1 MKNFRYFAQR
11 YVDWVIRLGRVR
23 FSLLGIAILA
33 ILAICI
39 QILLSTLLSD
49 GIHWSDIVRSIT
61 FGLFTAPFVIYFFTL
76 LVERLERSR
85 LELSKTLAR
94 LEKNSRDKSTLL
106 ATISHELR
114 TPLNGIIGLSRI
126 LLDDKLTEQQQNYLN
141 TINLSAVSLGHIFSD
156 IIDLD
161 KIDSKRI
168 ELNIQPCDFH
178 SLLNDFYNFGTLMAE
193 QKGLKFSLKLDDN
206 LPNWLYLDRA
216 RLSQILWNLISNAVK
231 FTDKGDVILRV
242 QKMQDN
248 QYQFSVTDT
257 GAGIAPC
264 ELDKIFTMYYQVK
277 DNIHRSAGS
286 GIGLAISKNLAQL
299 MQGDLTVE
307 SELEKGSTF
316 YLTIIAEKAQA
327 HDGNAEK
334 AMQHL
339 SILLVEDVELNIVV
353 AKSIL
358 EKQGHYVDVAMNGEQ
373 AIQLFEKNTYDI
385 VFLDIKLPDMS
396 GFDIAYYLRKNYEE
410 GIYDF
415 LPPLIAFTANVM
427 HSEEEYQNQGM
438 DGVLRKPLS
447 LTELRQC
454 FKTFLGDDI
463 ETTSDEEELPQV
475 QEGINISLIELIG
488 KSQAKANVELFKQWM
503 PIYLD
508 ELETAYKD
516 YLANADMQQ
525 MVSDVAHKIKGAAA
539 SVGLVNIQNI
549 AKLAQDTSLPNW
561 ASDIALWIEQLST
574 GWPQNVAELE
584 VYLEK

>member
-49 GIHWSDIVRSIT
+49 GIHWSDIARSIT

-193 QKGLKFSLKLDDN
+193 QKELKFSLKLDDN

-231 FTDKGDVILRV
+231 FTDKGEVILTV
-242 QKMQDN
+242 QKIQDN
-248 QYQFSVTDT
+248 QYQFSVADT
-257 GAGIAPC
+257 GAGIAYC

-307 SELEKGSTF
+307 SELDKGSTF
-316 YLTIIAEKAQA
+316 YLTIIADKAQA
-327 HDGNAEK
+327 NEMNTET

-339 SILLVEDVELNIVV
+339 SILLVEDDQMIAEAISLGLKNARYAVDWVNNGRTAETALNSQQYELVLLDLGLPGQDGLTVLRHLRQSKNNTPVLIVTARDDLESRLSGLDGGADDYIIKPFDLSELLARIRAVLRRQSGQSTPQLTNGIMTLDPNNYQVTLLENPHPISLSNKEFAILQALMTRPGIIHSRADLEDKLYAWGDEVESNAIDFLIHGLRKKIGKEHIKNVRGVGWLV
-353 AKSIL
+353 AK
-358 EKQGHYVDVAMNGEQ
+358 
-373 AIQLFEKNTYDI
+373 
-385 VFLDIKLPDMS
+385 
-396 GFDIAYYLRKNYEE
+396 
-410 GIYDF
+410 
-415 LPPLIAFTANVM
+415 
-427 HSEEEYQNQGM
+427 
-438 DGVLRKPLS
+438 
-447 LTELRQC
+447 
-454 FKTFLGDDI
+454 
-463 ETTSDEEELPQV
+463 
-475 QEGINISLIELIG
+475 QE
-488 KSQAKANVELFKQWM
+488 
-503 PIYLD
+503 
-508 ELETAYKD
+508 
-516 YLANADMQQ
+516 
-525 MVSDVAHKIKGAAA
+525 
-539 SVGLVNIQNI
+539 
-549 AKLAQDTSLPNW
+549 
-561 ASDIALWIEQLST
+561 
-574 GWPQNVAELE
+574 
-584 VYLEK
+584 

>member
-49 GIHWSDIVRSIT
+49 GIHWSDIARSIT

-126 LLDDKLTEQQQNYLN
+126 LLDDKLTEQQNYLN

-193 QKGLKFSLKLDDN
+193 QKELKFSLKLDDN

-307 SELEKGSTF
+307 SELDKGSTF
-316 YLTIIAEKAQA
+316 YLTIIADKAQA
-327 HDGNAEK
+327 NEMNTET

-339 SILLVEDVELNIVV
+339 SILLVEDVELNVVV

-373 AIQLFEKNTYDI
+373 AIRLFEKNTYDI

-396 GFDIAYYLRKNYEE
+396 GFDIAQYLRKNYEE

-427 HSEEEYQNQGM
+427 HSEEEYQEQGM

-447 LTELRQC
+447 LVELRQC

-463 ETTSDEEELPQV
+463 ECISDEEETPHV

-488 KSQAKANVELFKQWM
+488 KSQAKANVDLFKQWM

-508 ELETAYKD
+508 ELETAYED
-516 YLANADMQQ
+516 YLANSDMQQ
-525 MVSDVAHKIKGAAA
+525 TVSDVAHKIKGAAA
-539 SVGLVNIQNI
+539 SVGLVNVQNI
-549 AKLAQDTSLPNW
+549 AKQAQDTSLPNW
-561 ASDIALWIEQLST
+561 TSDIASWITQLSNE
-574 GWPQNVAELE
+574 WPQNVAELE
-584 VYLEK
+584 AYLEK

>member
-49 GIHWSDIVRSIT
+49 GIHWSDIARSIT

-126 LLDDKLTEQQQNYLN
+126 LLDDKLTEQQNYLN

-193 QKGLKFSLKLDDN
+193 QKELKFSLKLDDN

-231 FTDKGDVILRV
+231 FTDKGEVTLRV

-307 SELEKGSTF
+307 SELDKGSTF
-316 YLTIIAEKAQA
+316 YLTIIADKAQA
-327 HDGNAEK
+327 NEMNTET

-339 SILLVEDVELNIVV
+339 SILLVEDVELNVVV

-373 AIQLFEKNTYDI
+373 AIRLFEKNTYDI

-396 GFDIAYYLRKNYEE
+396 GFDIAQYLRKNYEE

-427 HSEEEYQNQGM
+427 HSEEEYQEQGM

-447 LTELRQC
+447 LVELRQC

-463 ETTSDEEELPQV
+463 ECISDEEETPHV

-488 KSQAKANVELFKQWM
+488 KSQAKANVDLFKQWM

-508 ELETAYKD
+508 ELETAYED
-516 YLANADMQQ
+516 YLANSDMQQ
-525 MVSDVAHKIKGAAA
+525 TVSDVAHKIKGAAA
-539 SVGLVNIQNI
+539 SVGLVNVQNI
-549 AKLAQDTSLPNW
+549 AKQAQDTSLPNW
-561 ASDIALWIEQLST
+561 TSDIASWITQLSNE
-574 GWPQNVAELE
+574 WPKNLAELE
-584 VYLEK
+584 AYLEK

>member
-49 GIHWSDIVRSIT
+49 GIHWSDIARSIT

-373 AIQLFEKNTYDI
+373 AIQLFEKI
-385 VFLDIKLPDMS
+385 LFLDIKLPDMS

-508 ELETAYKD
+508 ELETAYED
-516 YLANADMQQ
+516 YLTNADMQQ

-549 AKLAQDTSLPNW
+549 AKQAQDTSLPNW
-561 ASDIALWIEQLST
+561 ASDIALWIKQLSNE
-574 GWPQNVAELE
+574 WSQNVAELE
-584 VYLEK
+584 AYLEK

>member
-33 ILAICI
+33 ILALCI
-39 QILLSTLLSD
+39 QILLSTLFSD

-94 LEKNSRDKSTLL
+94 LEKNNRDKSTLL

-193 QKGLKFSLKLDDN
+193 QKGLKFSLNRMKI
-206 LPNWLYLDRA
+206 YLIGFISTV
-216 RLSQILWNLISNAVK
+216 LVISQILWNLIGNAVK
-231 FTDKGDVILRV
+231 FTDKGEVILTV
-242 QKMQDN
+242 QKIQDN

-307 SELEKGSTF
+307 SELDKGSTF
-316 YLTIIAEKAQA
+316 YLTIIADKAQA
-327 HDGNAEK
+327 
-334 AMQHL
+334 Q
-339 SILLVEDVELNIVV
+339 
-353 AKSIL
+353 
-358 EKQGHYVDVAMNGEQ
+358 
-373 AIQLFEKNTYDI
+373 
-385 VFLDIKLPDMS
+385 
-396 GFDIAYYLRKNYEE
+396 
-410 GIYDF
+410 
-415 LPPLIAFTANVM
+415 
-427 HSEEEYQNQGM
+427 
-438 DGVLRKPLS
+438 
-447 LTELRQC
+447 
-454 FKTFLGDDI
+454 
-463 ETTSDEEELPQV
+463 
-475 QEGINISLIELIG
+475 
-488 KSQAKANVELFKQWM
+488 
-503 PIYLD
+503 
-508 ELETAYKD
+508 
-516 YLANADMQQ
+516 
-525 MVSDVAHKIKGAAA
+525 
-539 SVGLVNIQNI
+539 
-549 AKLAQDTSLPNW
+549 
-561 ASDIALWIEQLST
+561 
-574 GWPQNVAELE
+574 
-584 VYLEK
+584 

>member
-39 QILLSTLLSD
+39 QILLSTLFSD
-49 GIHWSDIVRSIT
+49 GIHWNDIVRSIT

-126 LLDDKLTEQQQNYLN
+126 LLDDKLTEQQNYLN
-141 TINLSAVSLGHIFSD
+141 TINLSAISLGHIFSD

-161 KIDSKRI
+161 KIDSNRI
-168 ELNIQPCDFH
+168 ELNTQPCDFH

-193 QKGLKFSLKLDDN
+193 QKGLKFSLRQDEN

-216 RLSQILWNLISNAVK
+216 RISQILWNLISNAVK
-231 FTDKGDVILRV
+231 FTDKGEVILTV
-242 QKMQDN
+242 QKIQDN

-257 GAGIAPC
+257 GAGIAPY

-307 SELEKGSTF
+307 SELNKGSTF
-316 YLTIIAEKAQA
+316 YLTIIADKAQA
-327 HDGNAEK
+327 NDMNAET

-339 SILLVEDVELNIVV
+339 SILLVEDVELNVVV

-373 AIQLFEKNTYDI
+373 AIRLFEKNTYDI

-463 ETTSDEEELPQV
+463 ETTSDEEEIPQV

-488 KSQAKANVELFKQWM
+488 KSQAKANVALFKQWM

-508 ELETAYKD
+508 ELETAYED
-516 YLANADMQQ
+516 YLANSDMQQ
-525 MVSDVAHKIKGAAA
+525 TVSDVAHKIKGAAA
-539 SVGLVNIQNI
+539 SVGLVNVQNI
-549 AKLAQDTSLPNW
+549 AKQAQDTSLPNW
-561 ASDIALWIEQLST
+561 TSDIASWIKQLSNE
-574 GWPQNVAELE
+574 WPQNLAELE
-584 VYLEK
+584 AYLEK

>member
-49 GIHWSDIVRSIT
+49 GIHWSDIARSIT

-126 LLDDKLTEQQQNYLN
+126 LLDDKLTEQQNYLN

-193 QKGLKFSLKLDDN
+193 QKELKFSLKLDDN

-231 FTDKGDVILRV
+231 FTDKGEVILRV

-307 SELEKGSTF
+307 SELDKGSTF
-316 YLTIIAEKAQA
+316 YLTIIADKAQA
-327 HDGNAEK
+327 NEMNTET

-339 SILLVEDVELNIVV
+339 SILLVEDVELNVVV

-373 AIQLFEKNTYDI
+373 AIRLFEKNTYDI

-396 GFDIAYYLRKNYEE
+396 GFDIAQYLRKNYEE

-427 HSEEEYQNQGM
+427 HSEEEYQEQGM

-447 LTELRQC
+447 LVELRQC

-463 ETTSDEEELPQV
+463 ECISDEEETPHV

-488 KSQAKANVELFKQWM
+488 KSQAKANVDLFKQWM

-508 ELETAYKD
+508 ELETAYED
-516 YLANADMQQ
+516 YLANSDMQQ
-525 MVSDVAHKIKGAAA
+525 TVSDVAHKIKGAAA
-539 SVGLVNIQNI
+539 SVGLVNVQNI
-549 AKLAQDTSLPNW
+549 AKQAQDTSLPNW
-561 ASDIALWIEQLST
+561 TSDIASWITQLSNE
-574 GWPQNVAELE
+574 WPKNLAELE
-584 VYLEK
+584 AYLEK

>member
-49 GIHWSDIVRSIT
+49 GIHWSDIARSIT

-156 IIDLD
+156 IIDLN

-193 QKGLKFSLKLDDN
+193 QKGLKFSLKQDEN

-216 RLSQILWNLISNAVK
+216 RILWNLISNAVK
-231 FTDKGDVILRV
+231 FTEKGEVILRV

-248 QYQFSVTDT
+248 HYQFSVTDT

-307 SELEKGSTF
+307 SELDKGSTF
-316 YLTIIAEKAQA
+316 YLTIIADQAQA
-327 HDGNAEK
+327 HDGNVEK

-339 SILLVEDVELNIVV
+339 SILLVEDVELNVIV

-358 EKQGHYVDVAMNGEQ
+358 EKQGHYVDVAMNGEE

-463 ETTSDEEELPQV
+463 EITSDEEDLPQV

-488 KSQAKANVELFKQWM
+488 KSQAKANIELFKQWM

-508 ELETAYKD
+508 ELETAYGD

-539 SVGLVNIQNI
+539 SVGLVNVQNI
-549 AKLAQDTSLPNW
+549 AKQAQDTSLSNW
-561 ASDIALWIEQLST
+561 VSDIASWIKQLSNE
-574 GWPQNVAELE
+574 WPQNVAELE
-584 VYLEK
+584 AYLEK

>member
-1 MKNFRYFAQR
+1 MKINTFLTALCAALFLNMAVSHSAFADQNT
-11 YVDWVIRLGRVR
+11 L
-23 FSLLGIAILA
+23 SLP
-33 ILAICI
+33 
-39 QILLSTLLSD
+39 T
-49 GIHWSDIVRSIT
+49 
-61 FGLFTAPFVIYFFTL
+61 
-76 LVERLERSR
+76 
-85 LELSKTLAR
+85 
-94 LEKNSRDKSTLL
+94 EKSLKADL
-106 ATISHELR
+106 ATAQKMPDGDEKQTLVTDIQTSLDLLQQIQAQQKTNETLQA
-114 TPLNGIIGLSRI
+114 TLNGADAEIQKNNAELQTLKKQLDTAKAADYQSRR
-126 LLDDKLTEQQQNYLN
+126 LADLQAQLEKLTEQQQNYLN

-193 QKGLKFSLKLDDN
+193 QKGLKFSLNQDEN

-216 RLSQILWNLISNAVK
+216 RISQILWNLISNAVK
-231 FTDKGDVILRV
+231 FTDKGEVILTV
-242 QKMQDN
+242 KKIQDN
-248 QYQFSVTDT
+248 QYQFSVADT
-257 GAGIAPC
+257 GAGIASC

-307 SELEKGSTF
+307 SELDKGSTF

-339 SILLVEDVELNIVV
+339 SILLVEDVELNVVV

-427 HSEEEYQNQGM
+427 HSEEEYQEQGM

-447 LTELRQC
+447 LVELRQC

-463 ETTSDEEELPQV
+463 ESISDEEEPPQV

-488 KSQAKANVELFKQWM
+488 KSQAKANVALFKQWM

-508 ELETAYKD
+508 ELETAYDD
-516 YLANADMQQ
+516 YLANSDMQQ
-525 MVSDVAHKIKGAAA
+525 TVSDVAHKIKGAAA
-539 SVGLVNIQNI
+539 SVGLVNVQNI
-549 AKLAQDTSLPNW
+549 AKQAQDTSLPNW
-561 ASDIALWIEQLST
+561 TSDIASWIKQLRNE
-574 GWPQNVAELE
+574 WPQNLAELE
-584 VYLEK
+584 AYLEK

>member
-49 GIHWSDIVRSIT
+49 GIHWSDIARSIT

-126 LLDDKLTEQQQNYLN
+126 LLDDKLTEQQNYLN

-193 QKGLKFSLKLDDN
+193 QKELKFSLKLDDN

-231 FTDKGDVILRV
+231 FTDKGEVTLRV

-307 SELEKGSTF
+307 SELDKGSTF
-316 YLTIIAEKAQA
+316 YLTIIADKAQA
-327 HDGNAEK
+327 NEMNTET

-339 SILLVEDVELNIVV
+339 SILLVEDVELNVVV

-373 AIQLFEKNTYDI
+373 AIRLFEKNTYDI

-396 GFDIAYYLRKNYEE
+396 GFDIAQYLRKNYEE

-427 HSEEEYQNQGM
+427 HSEEEYQEQGM

-447 LTELRQC
+447 LVELRQC

-463 ETTSDEEELPQV
+463 ECISDEEETPQV

-488 KSQAKANVELFKQWM
+488 KSQAKANVDLFKQWM

-508 ELETAYKD
+508 ELETAYDD
-516 YLANADMQQ
+516 YLANSDMQQ
-525 MVSDVAHKIKGAAA
+525 TVSDVAHKIKGAAA
-539 SVGLVNIQNI
+539 SVGLVNVQNI
-549 AKLAQDTSLPNW
+549 AKQAQDTSLPNW
-561 ASDIALWIEQLST
+561 TSDIASWIKQLSNE
-574 GWPQNVAELE
+574 WPQNLAELE
-584 VYLEK
+584 AYLEK

>member
-49 GIHWSDIVRSIT
+49 GIHWSDIARSIT

-156 IIDLD
+156 IIDLN

-193 QKGLKFSLKLDDN
+193 QKGLKFSLKQDEN

-231 FTDKGDVILRV
+231 FT
-242 QKMQDN
+242 
-248 QYQFSVTDT
+248 
-257 GAGIAPC
+257 
-264 ELDKIFTMYYQVK
+264 
-277 DNIHRSAGS
+277 
-286 GIGLAISKNLAQL
+286 
-299 MQGDLTVE
+299 
-307 SELEKGSTF
+307 EKG
-316 YLTIIAEKAQA
+316 
-327 HDGNAEK
+327 
-334 AMQHL
+334 
-339 SILLVEDVELNIVV
+339 
-353 AKSIL
+353 
-358 EKQGHYVDVAMNGEQ
+358 
-373 AIQLFEKNTYDI
+373 
-385 VFLDIKLPDMS
+385 
-396 GFDIAYYLRKNYEE
+396 
-410 GIYDF
+410 
-415 LPPLIAFTANVM
+415 
-427 HSEEEYQNQGM
+427 
-438 DGVLRKPLS
+438 
-447 LTELRQC
+447 
-454 FKTFLGDDI
+454 
-463 ETTSDEEELPQV
+463 
-475 QEGINISLIELIG
+475 
-488 KSQAKANVELFKQWM
+488 
-503 PIYLD
+503 
-508 ELETAYKD
+508 
-516 YLANADMQQ
+516 
-525 MVSDVAHKIKGAAA
+525 
-539 SVGLVNIQNI
+539 
-549 AKLAQDTSLPNW
+549 
-561 ASDIALWIEQLST
+561 
-574 GWPQNVAELE
+574 
-584 VYLEK
+584 

>member
-1 MKNFRYFAQR
+1 MLL
-11 YVDWVIRLGRVR
+11 IRG
-23 FSLLGIAILA
+23 
-33 ILAICI
+33 
-39 QILLSTLLSD
+39 
-49 GIHWSDIVRSIT
+49 
-61 FGLFTAPFVIYFFTL
+61 
-76 LVERLERSR
+76 
-85 LELSKTLAR
+85 
-94 LEKNSRDKSTLL
+94 
-106 ATISHELR
+106 
-114 TPLNGIIGLSRI
+114 
-126 LLDDKLTEQQQNYLN
+126 
-141 TINLSAVSLGHIFSD
+141 
-156 IIDLD
+156 
-161 KIDSKRI
+161 
-168 ELNIQPCDFH
+168 
-178 SLLNDFYNFGTLMAE
+178 
-193 QKGLKFSLKLDDN
+193 
-206 LPNWLYLDRA
+206 
-216 RLSQILWNLISNAVK
+216 
-231 FTDKGDVILRV
+231 
-242 QKMQDN
+242 QD
-248 QYQFSVTDT
+248 
-257 GAGIAPC
+257 IAPC

-508 ELETAYKD
+508 ELETAYED
-516 YLANADMQQ
+516 YLTNADMQQ

-549 AKLAQDTSLPNW
+549 AKQAQDTSLPNW
-561 ASDIALWIEQLST
+561 ASDIALWIKQLSNE
-574 GWPQNVAELE
+574 WSQNVAELE
-584 VYLEK
+584 AYLEK

>member
-49 GIHWSDIVRSIT
+49 GIHWSDIARSIT

-141 TINLSAVSLGHIFSD
+141 
-156 IIDLD
+156 
-161 KIDSKRI
+161 
-168 ELNIQPCDFH
+168 E
-178 SLLNDFYNFGTLMAE
+178 
-193 QKGLKFSLKLDDN
+193 N

-231 FTDKGDVILRV
+231 FTDKGEVILKV
-242 QKMQDN
+242 QKMQNN

-307 SELEKGSTF
+307 SELDKGSTF

-339 SILLVEDVELNIVV
+339 SILLVEDVELNVVV

-427 HSEEEYQNQGM
+427 HSEEEYQKQGM

-463 ETTSDEEELPQV
+463 EITSDEEETPQV

-488 KSQAKANVELFKQWM
+488 KSQAKANVDLFKQWM

-508 ELETAYKD
+508 ELEAAYED
-516 YLANADMQQ
+516 YLANSDMEQT
-525 MVSDVAHKIKGAAA
+525 VSDVAHKIKGAAA

-549 AKLAQDTSLPNW
+549 AKLAQDTSLSNW
-561 ASDIALWIEQLST
+561 TSDIASWIKQLSSE
-574 GWPQNVAELE
+574 WSQNVAELE
-584 VYLEK
+584 AYLEK

>member
-49 GIHWSDIVRSIT
+49 GIHWSDIARSIT

-299 MQGDLTVE
+299 MKGDLTVE
-307 SELEKGSTF
+307 SELNKGSTF
-316 YLTIIAEKAQA
+316 YLTIIAEKA
-327 HDGNAEK
+327 HAEK

-339 SILLVEDVELNIVV
+339 SILLVEDVELNVVV

-508 ELETAYKD
+508 ELETAYED

-549 AKLAQDTSLPNW
+549 AKQAQDTSLPNW
-561 ASDIALWIEQLST
+561 ASDIALWIKQLSNE
-574 GWPQNVAELE
+574 WFQNVAELE
-584 VYLEK
+584 AYLEK

>member
-49 GIHWSDIVRSIT
+49 GIHWSDIARSIT

-126 LLDDKLTEQQQNYLN
+126 LLDDKLTEQQNYLN

-193 QKGLKFSLKLDDN
+193 QKELKFSLKLDDN

-231 FTDKGDVILRV
+231 FTDKGDVILKV

-307 SELEKGSTF
+307 SELNKGSTF

-339 SILLVEDVELNIVV
+339 SILLVEDVELNVIV

-358 EKQGHYVDVAMNGEQ
+358 EKQGHYVDVAMNGEE

-508 ELETAYKD
+508 ELETAYGD

-539 SVGLVNIQNI
+539 SVGLVNVQNI
-549 AKLAQDTSLPNW
+549 AKQAQDTSLPNW
-561 ASDIALWIEQLST
+561 TSDIASWIKQLSNE
-574 GWPQNVAELE
+574 WPQNVAELE
-584 VYLEK
+584 AYLEK

>member
-1 MKNFRYFAQR
+1 M
-11 YVDWVIRLGRVR
+11 
-23 FSLLGIAILA
+23 
-33 ILAICI
+33 
-39 QILLSTLLSD
+39 
-49 GIHWSDIVRSIT
+49 
-61 FGLFTAPFVIYFFTL
+61 
-76 LVERLERSR
+76 
-85 LELSKTLAR
+85 
-94 LEKNSRDKSTLL
+94 
-106 ATISHELR
+106 
-114 TPLNGIIGLSRI
+114 
-126 LLDDKLTEQQQNYLN
+126 DDKLTEQQQNYLN

-178 SLLNDFYNFGTLMAE
+178 SLLNDFYNFGTLMSE

-231 FTDKGDVILRV
+231 FTDKGEVILKV

-307 SELEKGSTF
+307 SELDKGSTF

-339 SILLVEDVELNIVV
+339 SILLVEDVELNVVV

-463 ETTSDEEELPQV
+463 ETTSDEEERPQV

-508 ELETAYKD
+508 ELETAYED
-516 YLANADMQQ
+516 YLANSDMKQT
-525 MVSDVAHKIKGAAA
+525 VSDVAHKIKGAAA
-539 SVGLVNIQNI
+539 SVGLVNVQNI
-549 AKLAQDTSLPNW
+549 AKQAQDTSLPNW
-561 ASDIALWIEQLST
+561 ISDIASWIKQLSNE
-574 GWPQNVAELE
+574 WPQNVAELE
-584 VYLEK
+584 AYLEK

>member
-49 GIHWSDIVRSIT
+49 GIHWSDIARSIT

-126 LLDDKLTEQQQNYLN
+126 LLDDKLTEQQNYLN

-193 QKGLKFSLKLDDN
+193 QKELKFSLKLDDN

-231 FTDKGDVILRV
+231 FTDKGEVILRV

-307 SELEKGSTF
+307 SELDKGSTF
-316 YLTIIAEKAQA
+316 YLTIIADKAQA
-327 HDGNAEK
+327 NEMNAET

-339 SILLVEDVELNIVV
+339 SILLVEDVELNVVV

-447 LTELRQC
+447 LVELRQC

-463 ETTSDEEELPQV
+463 ECISDEEETPQV

-488 KSQAKANVELFKQWM
+488 KSQAKANVALFKQWM

-508 ELETAYKD
+508 ELETAYDD
-516 YLANADMQQ
+516 YLTNADMQQ
-525 MVSDVAHKIKGAAA
+525 TVSDVAHKIKGAAA
-539 SVGLVNIQNI
+539 SVGLVNVQNI
-549 AKLAQDTSLPNW
+549 AKQAQDTSLPNW
-561 ASDIALWIEQLST
+561 TLDIASWIKQLSNE
-574 GWPQNVAELE
+574 WPQNVAELE
-584 VYLEK
+584 AYLEK

>member
-33 ILAICI
+33 ILALCI
-39 QILLSTLLSD
+39 QILLSTLFSD

-94 LEKNSRDKSTLL
+94 LEKNNRDKSTLL

-193 QKGLKFSLKLDDN
+193 QKGLKFSLNQDEN

-216 RLSQILWNLISNAVK
+216 RISQILWNLISNAVK
-231 FTDKGDVILRV
+231 FTDKGEVILTV
-242 QKMQDN
+242 QRIQDN
-248 QYQFSVTDT
+248 QYQFSVADT
-257 GAGIAPC
+257 GAGIASC

-307 SELEKGSTF
+307 SELDKGSTF
-316 YLTIIAEKAQA
+316 YLTIIADKAQA
-327 HDGNAEK
+327 KMNAET

-339 SILLVEDVELNIVV
+339 SILLVEDVELNVVV

-373 AIQLFEKNTYDI
+373 AIRLFEKNTYDI

-396 GFDIAYYLRKNYEE
+396 GFDIAHYLRKNYEE

-427 HSEEEYQNQGM
+427 HSEEEYQEQGM

-447 LTELRQC
+447 LVELRQC

-463 ETTSDEEELPQV
+463 ECISDEEEPPQV

-488 KSQAKANVELFKQWM
+488 KSQAKANVDLFKQWM

-508 ELETAYKD
+508 ELETAYDD
-516 YLANADMQQ
+516 YLANSDMQQ
-525 MVSDVAHKIKGAAA
+525 TVSDVAHKIKGAAA
-539 SVGLVNIQNI
+539 SVGLVNVQNI
-549 AKLAQDTSLPNW
+549 AKQAQDTSLPNW
-561 ASDIALWIEQLST
+561 TLDIASWIKQLSNE
-574 GWPQNVAELE
+574 WPQNLAELE
-584 VYLEK
+584 AYLEK

>member
-49 GIHWSDIVRSIT
+49 GIHWSDIARSIT

-85 LELSKTLAR
+85 LDLSKTLAR

-126 LLDDKLTEQQQNYLN
+126 LLDDKLTEQQNYLN

-178 SLLNDFYNFGTLMAE
+178 SLLNDFYNFGTLMSE

-231 FTDKGDVILRV
+231 FTDKGEVILKV

-307 SELEKGSTF
+307 SELDKGSTF

-339 SILLVEDVELNIVV
+339 SILLVEDVELNVVV

-463 ETTSDEEELPQV
+463 ETTSDEEERPQV

-508 ELETAYKD
+508 ELETAYED
-516 YLANADMQQ
+516 YLANSDMKQT
-525 MVSDVAHKIKGAAA
+525 VSDVAHKIKGAAA
-539 SVGLVNIQNI
+539 SVGLVNVQNI
-549 AKLAQDTSLPNW
+549 AKQAQDTSLPNW
-561 ASDIALWIEQLST
+561 ISDIASWIKQLSNE
-574 GWPQNVAELE
+574 WPQNVAELE
-584 VYLEK
+584 AYLEK

>member
-23 FSLLGIAILA
+23 FSLLGIVILA

-126 LLDDKLTEQQQNYLN
+126 LLDDKLTEQQNYLN

-231 FTDKGDVILRV
+231 FTDKGEVILTV
-242 QKMQDN
+242 KKIQDN
-248 QYQFSVTDT
+248 QYQFSVADT
-257 GAGIAPC
+257 GAGIASC

-307 SELEKGSTF
+307 SELDKGSTF
-316 YLTIIAEKAQA
+316 YLTIIADKAQA
-327 HDGNAEK
+327 NEMNTET

-339 SILLVEDVELNIVV
+339 SILLVEDVELNVVV

-373 AIQLFEKNTYDI
+373 AILLFEKNTYDI

-396 GFDIAYYLRKNYEE
+396 GFDIAQYLRKNYEE

-427 HSEEEYQNQGM
+427 HSEEEYQEQGM

-447 LTELRQC
+447 LIELRQC

-463 ETTSDEEELPQV
+463 ECISDEEELPQV

-488 KSQAKANVELFKQWM
+488 KSQAKANVDLFKQWM

-508 ELETAYKD
+508 ELETAYDD
-516 YLANADMQQ
+516 YLANSDMQQ
-525 MVSDVAHKIKGAAA
+525 TVSDVAHKIKGAAA
-539 SVGLVNIQNI
+539 SVGLVNVQNI
-549 AKLAQDTSLPNW
+549 AKQAQDTSLPNW
-561 ASDIALWIEQLST
+561 TSDIASWIKQLSNE
-574 GWPQNVAELE
+574 WPQNLAELE
-584 VYLEK
+584 AYLEK

>member
-1 MKNFRYFAQR
+1 M
-11 YVDWVIRLGRVR
+11 
-23 FSLLGIAILA
+23 
-33 ILAICI
+33 
-39 QILLSTLLSD
+39 
-49 GIHWSDIVRSIT
+49 
-61 FGLFTAPFVIYFFTL
+61 FTAPFVIYFFTL

-141 TINLSAVSLGHIFSD
+141 TINLSAISLGHIFSD

-161 KIDSKRI
+161 KIDSNRI
-168 ELNIQPCDFH
+168 ELNTQPCDFH

-193 QKGLKFSLKLDDN
+193 QKGLKFSLRQDEN

-216 RLSQILWNLISNAVK
+216 RISQILWNLISNAVK
-231 FTDKGDVILRV
+231 FTDKGEVILTV
-242 QKMQDN
+242 QKIQDN

-257 GAGIAPC
+257 GAGIAPY

-307 SELEKGSTF
+307 SELNKGSTF
-316 YLTIIAEKAQA
+316 YLTIIADKAQA
-327 HDGNAEK
+327 NDMNAET

-339 SILLVEDVELNIVV
+339 SILLVEDVELNVVV

-373 AIQLFEKNTYDI
+373 AIRLFEKNTYDI

-463 ETTSDEEELPQV
+463 ETTSDEEEIPQV

-488 KSQAKANVELFKQWM
+488 KSQAKANVALFKQWM

-508 ELETAYKD
+508 ELETAYED
-516 YLANADMQQ
+516 YLANSDMQQ
-525 MVSDVAHKIKGAAA
+525 TVSDVAHKIKGAAA
-539 SVGLVNIQNI
+539 SVGLVYVQNI
-549 AKLAQDTSLPNW
+549 AKQAQDTSLPNW
-561 ASDIALWIEQLST
+561 TSDIASWIKQLSNE
-574 GWPQNVAELE
+574 WPQNLAELE
-584 VYLEK
+584 AYLEK

>member
-49 GIHWSDIVRSIT
+49 GIHWSDIARSIT

-106 ATISHELR
+106 ATISHEFR
-114 TPLNGIIGLSRI
+114 TPLNGIIG
-126 LLDDKLTEQQQNYLN
+126 
-141 TINLSAVSLGHIFSD
+141 
-156 IIDLD
+156 LD

-307 SELEKGSTF
+307 SELNKGSTF

-339 SILLVEDVELNIVV
+339 SILLVEDVELNVVV

-508 ELETAYKD
+508 ELETAYED
-516 YLANADMQQ
+516 YLTNADMQQ

-549 AKLAQDTSLPNW
+549 AKQAQDTSLPNW
-561 ASDIALWIEQLST
+561 ASDIALWIKQLSNE
-574 GWPQNVAELE
+574 WSQNVAELE
-584 VYLEK
+584 AYLEK

>member
-49 GIHWSDIVRSIT
+49 GIHWSDIARSIT

-126 LLDDKLTEQQQNYLN
+126 LLDDKLKQQNYLN

-327 HDGNAEK
+327 HDGNDEK

-339 SILLVEDVELNIVV
+339 SILLVEDVELNVIV

-463 ETTSDEEELPQV
+463 ETTSDEEDLPQV

-508 ELETAYKD
+508 ELETAYED
-516 YLANADMQQ
+516 YLTNADMQQ

-549 AKLAQDTSLPNW
+549 AKQAQDTSLPNW
-561 ASDIALWIEQLST
+561 TSDIALWIKQLSNE
-574 GWPQNVAELE
+574 WFQNVAELE
-584 VYLEK
+584 AYLEK